1 MSDTENQEQKCPTES
16 VSSKPPSSKNKF
28 KAAFSNIGKK
38 IKKTAQKAGD
48 KIDDVADII
57 KTRGAV
63 LKNVYLILI

>member
-48 KIDDVADII
+48 RIDDVAESI

-63 LKNVYLILI
+63 LKISI